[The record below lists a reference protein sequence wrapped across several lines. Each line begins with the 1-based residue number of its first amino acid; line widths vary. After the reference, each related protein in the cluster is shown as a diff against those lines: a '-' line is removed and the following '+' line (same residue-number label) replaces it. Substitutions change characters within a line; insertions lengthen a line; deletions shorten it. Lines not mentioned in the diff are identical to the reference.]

1 MFFAA
6 DGFLWLLEFESF
18 YYWCMYGMCLR
29 ASGGQR
35 ATFGHQFSPSMVGD
49 TELKLPVVYHKHFF
63 FLLLRDLGGPCKV
76 FFLQFPCILG
86 EVGKRHEQGEES
98 YSFHLPPNSRAS
110 VKPCLISREHQ
121 LPILKQAFRSIVFT
135 YPQFSR
141 SDMLYT
147 KECLEFDLAISLNV
161 LC

>member
-63 FLLLRDLGGPCKV
+63 FFFTAEGSWWPLKGFFSSVSMYIGGS
-76 FFLQFPCILG
+76 
-86 EVGKRHEQGEES
+86 GKE
-98 YSFHLPPNSRAS
+98 
-110 VKPCLISREHQ
+110 
-121 LPILKQAFRSIVFT
+121 T
-135 YPQFSR
+135 
-141 SDMLYT
+141 
-147 KECLEFDLAISLNV
+147 
-161 LC
+161 